1 MGSEGAGV
9 VETVGAGVTAVKP
22 GDRVVYQ
29 GVSGSYAEA
38 RLVPAE
44 RLIRLPDSIDDRTA
58 AASFLKGTTA
68 HFLLKRTF
76 KVAKGQT
83 ILFHAAAGGVGLI
96 ACQWAKA
103 LGATVIGTVGSP
115 EKMEMAR
122 THGCDHVIN
131 YRTENFVERVK
142 EITGG
147 AGVEVVYDS
156 VGNDTFP
163 ASLDCLKPLGMWVSF
178 GNSSGVVP
186 PFPIRLLQ
194 QKGSLFATRPTAG
207 HYLASRSDLE
217 AAAASLF
224 AVLADGSVKI
234 EIGQT
239 FALKDAARAH
249 QALEERRTVGA
260 TVLLP

>member
-1 MGSEGAGV
+1 MSS
-9 VETVGAGVTAVKP
+9 T
-22 GDRVVYQ
+22 
-29 GVSGSYAEA
+29 
-38 RLVPAE
+38 
-44 RLIRLPDSIDDRTA
+44 
-58 AASFLKGTTA
+58 
-68 HFLLKRTF
+68 
-76 KVAKGQT
+76 
-83 ILFHAAAGGVGLI
+83 
-96 ACQWAKA
+96 
-103 LGATVIGTVGSP
+103 
-115 EKMEMAR
+115 
-122 THGCDHVIN
+122 
-131 YRTENFVERVK
+131 YRTENFVERGK